1 MLQTILKV
9 LLYRVIRLLMF
20 TYKVRYFNVEHR
32 TEAENITKKN
42 GIGYLVPVW
51 HELVFGVMVTHGKH
65 PYLTLSSRSKDGE
78 YAAYISKKLGHIP
91 VRGSSKKG
99 TVEKG
104 GKEAMEIYTQKIQEG
119 LNGGITVD
127 GPKGPRRKVKLGILI
142 IAQKTGAHI
151 LPITASYN
159 NCWEFNSWD
168 RFKIP
173 KPFSK
178 IAINY
183 GTVYHLKNAQ
193 GDLTEDA
200 LLLEEHINRTENIGK
215 EFLKNWI

>member
-1 MLQTILKV
+1 MYT
-9 LLYRVIRLLMF
+9 YR
-20 TYKVRYFNVEHR
+20 VRYFNIEHR
-32 TEAENITKKN
+32 TEAENLTKKN

-51 HELVFGVMVTHGKH
+51 HELVYGVMVTHGNH

-104 GKEAMEIYTQKIQEG
+104 GKEAMEIYTQQVSAG
-119 LNGGITVD
+119 FNGGITVD
-127 GPKGPRRKVKLGILI
+127 GPKGPRRKVKPGILL
-142 IAQKTGAHI
+142 IAQKTGAGI

-178 IAINY
+178 ISINY
-183 GTVYHLKNAQ
+183 GKLYFLKNPQ
-193 GDLTEDA
+193 GDLVQDA
-200 LLLEEHINRTENIGK
+200 QLLEEHINGTEAIGK
-215 EFLKNWI
+215 EFLKSF